1 MTEEACGPKQP
12 RRSLQRAY
20 ARSHHTPPDPTH
32 YQSLYFEALSFG
44 TKEEHRRD
52 HLRRNLRSKIFRRAF
67 VVCVCRQR
75 TLCVS
80 LWVFSA
86 TKIVRTMVTAFYR
99 TFLVVNWLKCPF
111 IIYYYYFGPA
121 TSMNWI
127 LTSFAVLWWRL
138 NMRFSNK

>member
-1 MTEEACGPKQP
+1 MTSKSKFSVAEEEHVVPARSRGIKENPSRLHGTPLMTEEACGPKQP

-80 LWVFSA
+80 L
-86 TKIVRTMVTAFYR
+86 
-99 TFLVVNWLKCPF
+99 
-111 IIYYYYFGPA
+111 
-121 TSMNWI
+121 
-127 LTSFAVLWWRL
+127 
-138 NMRFSNK
+138 